1 MIVINLNA
9 DGTVVSG
16 HSCAIGCFV
25 GNVSPDQMSY
35 RGISAHIQVRLTVSA
50 DQLEGSNF

>member
-9 DGTVVSG
+9 DGTVVSD

-35 RGISAHIQVRLTVSA
+35 RDISALIQVRLTVSA
-50 DQLEGSNF
+50 DQLMGSNF